1 MLHLISIKE
10 EDVIQKDMADCLG
23 KDKSSVLRLIDSLE
37 KKDLIRRVVDKK
49 DRRKNYLMITKK
61 GERVIKQIKEISFE
75 MMKEMQEGI
84 SETELQIFRNV
95 AGLLISNAEK
105 L

>member
-1 MLHLISIKE
+1 
-10 EDVIQKDMADCLG
+10 
-23 KDKSSVLRLIDSLE
+23 
-37 KKDLIRRVVDKK
+37 
-49 DRRKNYLMITKK
+49 MITKK

-75 MMKEMQEGI
+75 MMKELQEGI

>member
-1 MLHLISIKE
+1 
-10 EDVIQKDMADCLG
+10 MADCLG